1 MRAPSPREAD
11 AARRVT
17 FSVGVGAAPPDDAGH
32 RAVAGGAVG
41 APSTGGGEA
50 QRPPASSV
58 RTPSPYLTP
67 TMQVDLNSMSEYTA
81 SQSEYGYIYRSVPL
95 QRMQAAAE
103 RRGAILEARAERRT
117 ARVAERAADA
127 AGARAYD
134 VAAALRVAARTTRA
148 ATKAAAA
155 AVTVVT
161 TRRALLEKRAGART
175 AANPMQGADTAAAA
189 AAARHAAERE
199 RTRERRA
206 VVEHRE
212 AAEHAQRRIREAAD
226 AAHASNLAE
235 KVHAGAVRGA
245 AGTAIMMQRQH
256 HAATAMRP
264 HATPADVGQPAA
276 DTSATVDAAADAATT
291 STSTDSAPTATSGV
305 AHVAVNT
312 IMSQELVERLLATLP
327 AARSSADVRRF
338 IDAAR
343 RRDGRNPVP
352 CVIKRP
358 ASATH
363 PSSYMIEQRTQPHP
377 HAPTASACDIDLRNY
392 AQQEPQVVID
402 AMISDAVKGGVDPN
416 ILAYAVLASLE
427 RVPRAAHPE
436 PTCGPCAVPSDINP
450 EYLGDLV
457 RKAGLLHPTTEELRN
472 GADSCYTGGRRWLS
486 VPNHSSATDEPQA
499 SAVREILATHRAA
512 HEYLDVSATLM
523 AGPLIPHLICALGTT
538 QKKNG
543 KFRILHDGTTGGAAN
558 GQSSPT
564 AYMPARMTSVDQF
577 KRNLWALR
585 KRAGPGAE
593 LLIFYRD
600 VSKAFTRFPQAA
612 GEMFLSVF
620 QFDGHLHISL
630 RSLFGLRS
638 PGYICSA
645 ASTAVSEATNADYTA
660 EEIMAFSAAY
670 VDDFGGGTVKHDAP
684 VAEERLDTH
693 MSKSGLPQ
701 ELIKRR
707 VSAPIGPYIGLVWDP
722 ALMRCSLPPEKL
734 EKTRRA
740 AQRVAG
746 ARRMQA
752 GELAEVLGIVEYAA
766 SVVPI
771 LGAFITEVRDC
782 TRGASPRAWVT
793 ITQDARDEAEIW
805 LNILDIHDGD
815 HFIPESDR
823 EADCPTV
830 LSDASTSNGLG
841 FFSPEAGIYFSMP
854 LDGALAA
861 TDGERGGG

>member
-1 MRAPSPREAD
+1 
-11 AARRVT
+11 
-17 FSVGVGAAPPDDAGH
+17 
-32 RAVAGGAVG
+32 
-41 APSTGGGEA
+41 
-50 QRPPASSV
+50 
-58 RTPSPYLTP
+58 
-67 TMQVDLNSMSEYTA
+67 
-81 SQSEYGYIYRSVPL
+81 
-95 QRMQAAAE
+95 
-103 RRGAILEARAERRT
+103 
-117 ARVAERAADA
+117 
-127 AGARAYD
+127 
-134 VAAALRVAARTTRA
+134 
-148 ATKAAAA
+148 
-155 AVTVVT
+155 
-161 TRRALLEKRAGART
+161 
-175 AANPMQGADTAAAA
+175 
-189 AAARHAAERE
+189 
-199 RTRERRA
+199 
-206 VVEHRE
+206 
-212 AAEHAQRRIREAAD
+212 
-226 AAHASNLAE
+226 
-235 KVHAGAVRGA
+235 
-245 AGTAIMMQRQH
+245 
-256 HAATAMRP
+256 
-264 HATPADVGQPAA
+264 
-276 DTSATVDAAADAATT
+276 
-291 STSTDSAPTATSGV
+291 
-305 AHVAVNT
+305 
-312 IMSQELVERLLATLP
+312 
-327 AARSSADVRRF
+327 
-338 IDAAR
+338 
-343 RRDGRNPVP
+343 
-352 CVIKRP
+352 
-358 ASATH
+358 
-363 PSSYMIEQRTQPHP
+363 
-377 HAPTASACDIDLRNY
+377 
-392 AQQEPQVVID
+392 
-402 AMISDAVKGGVDPN
+402 
-416 ILAYAVLASLE
+416 
-427 RVPRAAHPE
+427 
-436 PTCGPCAVPSDINP
+436 
-450 EYLGDLV
+450 
-457 RKAGLLHPTTEELRN
+457 
-472 GADSCYTGGRRWLS
+472 
-486 VPNHSSATDEPQA
+486 
-499 SAVREILATHRAA
+499 
-512 HEYLDVSATLM
+512 
-523 AGPLIPHLICALGTT
+523 
-538 QKKNG
+538 
-543 KFRILHDGTTGGAAN
+543 
-558 GQSSPT
+558 
-564 AYMPARMTSVDQF
+564 MPARMTSVDQF

-782 TRGASPRAWVT
+782 TRGAAPRAWVT

-861 TDGERGGG
+861 TDGVTSKPIINKLEQLASFLGFLAVAYDGARLLQKTRAVRIFTDNTASEGATNRLRSTSRAMASYTRCFASHAASLDILPRCVHVPGKTHVQADLLSRGEVPLEFLSPGWRRVSITTATLTELLTRRDPWNVDVVFSCAGATPDDPPTELRAPHRTAALGKSRLGASLEAAARL